1 MRLRN
6 LTTAVLVATL
16 FVCSTIAPLAAHQSS
31 QSMQNDN
38 KMSDGMMK
46 DNKMSATKMSN
57 KTHVKHKRHAN
68 TRGRTCKVRKADRNE
83 DHRRLPPNAFRKQQ
97 SMGLDMRPDRNH
109 CKEEL

>member
-38 KMSDGMMK
+38 KMSGGMMK

-57 KTHVKHKRHAN
+57 KTHVKHKRHA
-68 TRGRTCKVRKADRNE
+68 KHKRKDM
-83 DHRRLPPNAFRKQQ
+83 Q
-97 SMGLDMRPDRNH
+97 S
-109 CKEEL
+109 KKS